1 MNLVGE
7 LVINKIG
14 FSSQLEKISIYID
27 EIESNLHHIN
37 LHLDNADLKTS
48 LDLYETFQR
57 ELNQI
62 SVETKGN
69 HEFNKLREL
78 VKESGPLFGEENIIN
93 KLYENWKTMVVEYQQ
108 ISNYYIELYKSS
120 TMLAT
125 KIGLLSKDLQENVM
139 QTRMLPISTV
149 FTKYKRTV
157 RDLSQKIHKD
167 VKLEISGEETEMD
180 KNIIEKIGDPLT
192 HIIRNSI
199 DHGIESPEE
208 RLLHEKP
215 RTGTIKLN
223 AYNRGGNVFIE
234 IEDDGKGI
242 DADKICR
249 KAVEK
254 GVINQERADMMSE
267 NEKINLIFLAGFST
281 AEKVTEISGRGVG
294 MDVVRENIAKLKGII
309 DISTKVNRGT
319 KLTIKLPLTLAI
331 LQVLQIKEHNNI
343 FAIPANNIIEVFSI
357 RIEQL
362 EKIKN
367 IYMLNNRGKYIPV
380 YFISDILGLAP
391 ADINPER
398 DINIIIVGFGDNNI
412 GLIVSEIVKKEEVV
426 IKNLGDIIKKI
437 QFISG
442 ATIEGDGTISLI
454 INVSEILDKIRS
466 VGISSSSVITG
477 IEKKK
482 SGGSSKEVIKFN
494 SAQAS
499 SEILRVLVTEDSTTT
514 RKMLRSIVE
523 SGGYDVIEAV
533 DGIDGF
539 EKLKTAGPFN
549 LITVDVN
556 MPRMNGYGLTQEIR
570 KHNEFKNLPI
580 IMITTRDLEID
591 KAKGFEAGVDD
602 YIVKPFEPSELLTVI
617 KQYVKTGRKK

>member
-477 IEKKK
+477 IEEKK